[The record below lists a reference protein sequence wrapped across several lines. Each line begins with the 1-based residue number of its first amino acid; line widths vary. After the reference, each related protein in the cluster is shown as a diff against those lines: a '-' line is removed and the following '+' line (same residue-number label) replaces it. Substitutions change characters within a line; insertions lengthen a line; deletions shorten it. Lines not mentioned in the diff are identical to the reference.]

1 MPTKDDIRTIGLI
14 IKQQTAAIAADVIPL
29 YEATQEWNFDQADT
43 ALPTDEV
50 IAAAVADYEALS
62 KPVIGISDSLLR
74 IKDITLTADDTV
86 LPWTTLDARVDALE
100 SASGVDLTP
109 IETRLTALESVS
121 AVDLTPI
128 ETRLTALESA
138 PAASVTHAKV
148 DTVIAIYK
156 DATTITIKAGGEYTV
171 SGTLYTVAADFD
183 LSVIADLSV
192 DDTLTALTWYHVIT
206 NGVTWKFADAT
217 ACSDVAGGVALKIG
231 VSIYNDAGLKIR
243 QFVYDGLWY
252 RYAHDAILL
261 YDATMPTV
269 NQTISLAAYVPAAVR
284 QAELRSFS
292 TYFAYA
298 AVLPLPNGGVYINN
312 HLCLAARWFLNVATS
327 YCPHD
332 ISGVFC
338 TSCGRTFDIKGDI
351 AYPGAKVWLQGWSV

>member
-14 IKQQTAAIAADVIPL
+14 IKQQIAAMAADVIPL

-74 IKDITLTADDTV
+74 IKDVTLTTDDTV
-86 LPWTTLDARVDALE
+86 LPWTTLNDRVDALE

-109 IETRLTALESVS
+109 LETRLTALETTP
-121 AVDLTPI
+121 AVDLTPL

-148 DTVIAIYK
+148 DTVIAVYK
-156 DATTITIKAGGEYTV
+156 DTATITVKAGGQYTV
-171 SGTLYTVAADFD
+171 SGTLYTIGADFD
-183 LSVIADLSV
+183 LSVSTDLST
-192 DDTLTALTWYHVIT
+192 DDTLTANTWYHVIT

-217 ACSDVAGGVALKIG
+217 ACSDVVGGTALKIG

-261 YDATMPTV
+261 YNATMPTV

-284 QAELRSFS
+284 QVELRSYS
-292 TYFAYA
+292 TWLYYA
-298 AVLPLPNGGVYINN
+298 ALAPLVGAGIFIDNR
-312 HLCLAARWFLNVATS
+312 LALAASWCRPVDYF
-327 YCPHD
+327 PHYVP
-332 ISGVFC
+332 GVF
-338 TSCGRTFDIKGDI
+338 SCSVGRSFSFKCDI
-351 AYPGAKVWLQGWSV
+351 AYPSGKLWLQAWSV